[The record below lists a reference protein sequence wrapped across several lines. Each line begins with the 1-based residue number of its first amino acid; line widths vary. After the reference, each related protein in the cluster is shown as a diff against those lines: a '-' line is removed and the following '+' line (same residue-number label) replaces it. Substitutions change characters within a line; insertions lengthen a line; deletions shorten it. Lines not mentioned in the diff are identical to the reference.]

1 MRRAYALFLTGRI
14 DLNEESKTV
23 RWHVF
28 FSGDVQAVGF
38 RYTAMLYA
46 RDLGLTG
53 WVKNL
58 MDGRVEME
66 AQGSVRLLRKLLMYL
81 KSHPPIH
88 ITDYH
93 IQEIPLEEK
102 EDRFLITG

>member
-1 MRRAYALFLTGRI
+1 M
-14 DLNEESKTV
+14 NEESKTV

-66 AQGSVRLLRKLLMYL
+66 AQGSVNLLRKLLMYL

-93 IQEIPLEEK
+93 IQEIPLKEK